1 MNRSPW
7 SNQYFPPC
15 EDAIY
20 PSDRIRKLEETANF
34 LFEKYKELYIYQFS
48 LTCSYN
54 NSGVSSVY
62 LWESDNHICGCFLI
76 LNGIYSYSSCNH

>member
-15 EDAIY
+15 EDAVY

-34 LFEKYKELYIYQFS
+34 LFEKYKELYIF
-48 LTCSYN
+48 
-54 NSGVSSVY
+54 
-62 LWESDNHICGCFLI
+62 
-76 LNGIYSYSSCNH
+76 